1 MPHKIQFDLPEI
13 SGDYITAHEEA
24 YHRLRNALMVGAIAP
39 GTPMRIRALAQ
50 YLNISPTPVREALRR
65 LSSESALQVLDNRR
79 IVVPEM
85 SAGRFEELILLRVR
99 LECLAAERALPFV
112 SQVLIEQMAAL
123 DAKMDEAVHLK
134 NYDAL
139 TTLNHHFHTTLYT
152 ANSDQ
157 SVMPLI
163 ESVWL
168 QLGPFQRQIMNT
180 VLNNYLVDHHK
191 TIVSALWKRDQKSLC
206 KSIEADIVEGIGRAG
221 TEVFCALTKKK
232 SA

>member
-1 MPHKIQFDLPEI
+1 MPHKPQFDLPKI
-13 SGDYITAHEEA
+13 TGDYITAHEEA

-39 GTPMRIRALAQ
+39 GTPMGIRALAH

-65 LSSESALQVLDNRR
+65 LSSESALHVLDNRR

-85 SAGRFEELILLRVR
+85 NAGRFEELILLRVR

-112 SQVLIEQMAAL
+112 SQVLIEQMATM
-123 DAKMDEAVHLK
+123 DAEMDEAVRSK
-134 NYDAL
+134 NYDTL
-139 TTLNHHFHTTLYT
+139 TALNHQFHTTLYM
-152 ANSDQ
+152 ANPDQ

-168 QLGPFQRQIMNT
+168 QLGPFQRQIMDK

-191 TIVSALWKRDQKSLC
+191 TIVGALWKRDHGSLC

-221 TEVFCALTKKK
+221 TEVFCALNQKKR
-232 SA
+232 A